1 MAHFFKKIVLHACK
15 GNQRYSFE
23 SNTVSY
29 EIVPGSNKIFI
40 ELWHQ
45 LPIAGSCS
53 NRSHKVLKMRI
64 GGDLANI
71 LKYFRRKGQKCN

>member
-1 MAHFFKKIVLHACK
+1 MLGFRKINK
-15 GNQRYSFE
+15 QNNQLNYLDLE
-23 SNTVSY
+23 MKNI
-29 EIVPGSNKIFI
+29 EIGFNSLTNKIFI